1 MLTLEKMTYSYSA
14 LRECADLVKKTNW
27 TVATKKEHFSKCF
40 EIQKV
45 FDFCLEKTG
54 CMLFESDYSAW
65 KDYEKR
71 VNVDVEHGKVTKKEL
86 DQLLKDCYLF
96 VCREL
101 NGILTMMASGEVN
114 AID

>member
-1 MLTLEKMTYSYSA
+1 MLTVEKMTYSYSA
-14 LRECADLVKKTNW
+14 VKECADLVKKTNW
-27 TVATKKEHFSKCF
+27 TVPTKKEHFPKCF

-54 CMLFESDYSAW
+54 CMLFESDFSVW
-65 KDYEKR
+65 EIYEKR
-71 VNVDVEHGKVTKKEL
+71 VNVDVEHGKVSKKEL

-96 VCREL
+96 VAREL
-101 NGILTMMASGEVN
+101 NGILTMMSTGEVN